1 MEKSNQVSGIRS
13 QVSWFERLMDGWR
26 HVIQVSERTL
36 VDNVAATVPWLAPI
50 APAFMVWDN
59 AVRLLG
65 WPEWVAWM
73 VAGAVEG
80 LGISVI
86 STAFTLWKEKRNT
99 FGVAIVT
106 TVFYL
111 ATVISVNVLLDLGF
125 SPIVAKGLLSLLS
138 IPGAVTIALRT
149 QNAQLLEEAAQA
161 KAERREDRWRNK
173 VEALELEQLRKDL
186 ESSKK
191 VAESFGQ
198 VSESF
203 QKVSHGDWRNLS
215 IVEKDWIRSHSRGE
229 VEQKFQIT
237 SKTAGKWMDAVANN
251 GYHTA
256 EAIK

>member
-1 MEKSNQVSGIRS
+1 MNINK
-13 QVSWFERLMDGWR
+13 SWFERLMDGWR

-65 WPEWVAWM
+65 WPVWVAWM

-149 QNAQLLEEAAQA
+149 QNAQLLEEARQA
-161 KAERREDRWRNK
+161 KEERREERRRSKAD
-173 VEALELEQLRKDL
+173 ALELEQLRNVLESSGKVSEVSGQDL
-186 ESSKK
+186 ESS
-191 VAESFGQ
+191 G
-198 VSESF
+198 
-203 QKVSHGDWRNLS
+203 KVSHGDWRNLS
-215 IVEKDWIRSHSRGE
+215 VVEKDWIRDSSRAE
-229 VEQKFQIT
+229 VAKKFNVT
-237 SKTAGKWMDAVANN
+237 PKTAKAWQEAVAGN
-251 GYHTA
+251 GYHKM
-256 EAIK
+256 EVVE